1 MFKNSKRGEGNYKK
15 DYGSIDVYN
24 YYKKDV
30 ISELQV
36 DKKTFRN
43 ICDDFNKLLIDEIL
57 LNSEEIRLPYRL
69 GTVRIKKSK
78 MKYDDKNKLKIDW
91 AASRKVG
98 KRIYHLND
106 HTGGYKYRFYWTK
119 GIIKNITAYSFIPTR
134 TNTRTLASI
143 LKDKNRQLD
152 YFM

>member
-15 DYGSIDVYN
+15 DYGSNDVYKK
-24 YYKKDV
+24 YKEDV
-30 ISELQV
+30 IPELQV
-36 DKKTFRN
+36 DKKLFRK
-43 ICDDFNKLLIDEIL
+43 ICDDFNRMLIEEIL
-57 LNSEEIRLPYRL
+57 LNSEEVRLPYRL

-91 AASRKVG
+91 AASKKLG

-134 TNTRTLASI
+134 TNTRRLASI
-143 LKDKNRQLD
+143 LKDKERELD

>member
-15 DYGSIDVYN
+15 DYGSNDVYKK
-24 YYKKDV
+24 YKEDV
-30 ISELQV
+30 IPELQV
-36 DKKTFRN
+36 DKKLFRK
-43 ICDDFNKLLIDEIL
+43 ICDDFNRMLIEEIL
-57 LNSEEIRLPYRL
+57 LNSEEVRLPYRL

-91 AASRKVG
+91 AASKKLG

-134 TNTRTLASI
+134 TNTRTLAGI
-143 LKDKNRQLD
+143 LKDKNRELD

>member
-15 DYGSIDVYN
+15 DYGSNDVYK
-24 YYKKDV
+24 YYKKT
-30 ISELQV
+30 IIPELQV
-36 DKKTFRN
+36 DKQTFRK
-43 ICDDFNKLLIDEIL
+43 ICDEFNKLIIEEIL
-57 LNSEEIRLPYRL
+57 INSEEIRFPYRL
-69 GTVRIKKSK
+69 GTLRIKKSK

-91 AASRKVG
+91 AASRKLG

-119 GIIKNITAYSFIPTR
+119 GIVKNITAYSFIPTR
-134 TNTRTLASI
+134 TNARTLASI
-143 LKDKNRQLD
+143 LKDKDRQLD

>member
-15 DYGSIDVYN
+15 DFGSNDVYKK
-24 YYKKDV
+24 YKEDV
-30 ISELQV
+30 IPELQV
-36 DKKTFRN
+36 DKQLFRE
-43 ICDDFNKLLIDEIL
+43 ICDEFNRMVIEEIL
-57 LNSEEIRLPYRL
+57 LNSEEVRLPYRL

-91 AASRKVG
+91 AASRKLG

-134 TNTRTLASI
+134 TNTRNLASI
-143 LKDKNRQLD
+143 LKDKNRELD